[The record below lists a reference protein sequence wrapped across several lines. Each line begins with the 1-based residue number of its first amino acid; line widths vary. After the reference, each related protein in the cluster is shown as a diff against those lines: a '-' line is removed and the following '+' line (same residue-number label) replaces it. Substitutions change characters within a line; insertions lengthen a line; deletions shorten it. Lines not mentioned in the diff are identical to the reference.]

1 VAMNTKVVAGLAG
14 VAVVGVIVGAIVIPR
29 LGSGSEGSDMDAA
42 ARAEAARL
50 EREADSPE
58 ARAAAESAKRLAED
72 KALAAL
78 KAELAEAEP
87 YTGRTDEQRL
97 ADAWAWVNANRPAGR
112 PYNEVEAKMLAL
124 MDVMF
129 DGEERS
135 AQWLMNASLIE
146 VEMLRALDTDGDGLV
161 SDEELKAFNDE
172 NLAGPAAMEHP
183 YIKEKLD
190 TNGDGVV
197 SDEEMAALQKI
208 MSPDGAFAGVLARA
222 QMEEWDTNRDGVLTS
237 EERESGRAG
246 SENAIRDLAAQ
257 QIEAMAA
264 NGAFDGEGGEE
275 RRAQMLAQMEEGI
288 AQAIGEN
295 NEVAAFLTAQKL
307 MEAMRVENL
316 DQQQFQ
322 AEMMAS
328 LPQPPDYQSFDAD
341 GDGTVGPGETEAF
354 QEAMGAYQTKIQE
367 FTKDATSL
375 YFRKAFDHA
384 AGQSDTNGDGR
395 LTPNE
400 WDSRLDMLLAQR
412 DERLFLN
419 SYDLDGSG
427 SVGSDELM
435 TFVDWHKA
443 GSLRADA
450 NFDGVVDVRDLE
462 QAMTTYQRLAQ

>member
-1 VAMNTKVVAGLAG
+1 MALNTKVVAGLAG
-14 VAVVGVIVGAIVIPR
+14 VAVVGVIVAAIVIPR
-29 LGSGSEGSDMDAA
+29 LGSGSEISDEEAA
-42 ARAEAARL
+42 ARAAAAKLELDKSDPEAVAAAAR
-50 EREADSPE
+50 
-58 ARAAAESAKRLAED
+58 AKRLAED

-87 YTGRTDEQRL
+87 YTGRSDEDRL
-97 ADAWAWVNANRPAGR
+97 ADAWAWVNANRDPSR

-197 SDEEMAALQKI
+197 SDEEMAVLQMI

-222 QMEEWDTNRDGVLTS
+222 QMEEWDTNRDGLLS
-237 EERESGRAG
+237 DDERETGKAG
-246 SENAIRDLAAQ
+246 SGDAIKELAAQ
-257 QIEAMAA
+257 QMKMMEDSGM
-264 NGAFDGEGGEE
+264 FEGEGGDAK
-275 RRAQMLAQMEEGI
+275 RAEMESQIAEGI
-288 AQAIGEN
+288 AQAMGDN
-295 NEVAAFLTAQKL
+295 TDLAGFLTAQKL

-322 AEMMAS
+322 TEMMAS
-328 LPQPPDYQSFDAD
+328 LPQPPDYQSFDTD
-341 GDGTVGPGETEAF
+341 GDGTVGPGESEVFQAAMTE
-354 QEAMGAYQTKIQE
+354 YQTKIQE
-367 FTKDATSL
+367 FTKDATGL

-400 WDSRLDMLLAQR
+400 WDNRLDMLLAQR

-462 QAMTTYQRLAQ
+462 QAMTTYQRLAR

>member
-1 VAMNTKVVAGLAG
+1 MGMNATVVAGLAG
-14 VAVVGVIVGAIVIPR
+14 VVIAGVIAGAIIIPR
-29 LGSGSEGSDMDAA
+29 LGSGTEVSEEDAA
-42 ARAEAARL
+42 AVAEAARL
-50 EREADSPE
+50 ERERDTPE
-58 ARAAAESAKRLAED
+58 AREAAARAKRLAED

-97 ADAWAWVNANRPAGR
+97 ADAWAWVNANRDPSR

-135 AQWLMNASLIE
+135 AEFLMNASLIE

-172 NLAGPAAMEHP
+172 NLAGLGALEHP

-190 TNGDGVV
+190 TNGDGEV
-197 SDEEMAALQKI
+197 SDEEMAGLERI

-222 QMEEWDTNRDGVLTS
+222 QIEEWDTNRDGLLS
-237 EERESGRAG
+237 PEERDSGKAG
-246 SENAIRDLAAQ
+246 SGDAIKELAAQ
-257 QIEAMAA
+257 QMQMMEESGM
-264 NGAFDGEGGEE
+264 FDGEGGEAK
-275 RRAQMLAQMEEGI
+275 RAEMEAQIAEGLAQAM
-288 AQAIGEN
+288 GEN
-295 NEVAAFLTAQKL
+295 SDLAGFITAQKL
-307 MEAMRVENL
+307 MDAMRVENL

-328 LPQPPDYQSFDAD
+328 MPQPPDYQSFDTD

-354 QEAMGAYQTKIQE
+354 QEAMTGYQAEIQE
-367 FTKDATSL
+367 FTKDATGL

-400 WDSRLDMLLAQR
+400 WDNRLDMLLTQR

-419 SYDLDGSG
+419 SYDLDGNG
-427 SVGSDELM
+427 AVGSDELM

-450 NFDGVVDVRDLE
+450 NFDGVVDTRDLE
-462 QAMTTYQRLAQ
+462 QAMTTYQRLAR